1 MAVPYLFSPYFS
13 RDVDG
18 SRTRDAY
25 DVPSPSGIPDGDD
38 VALLARLRAGDES
51 AFDEI
56 FRVHTP
62 AMHRAAVALLGA
74 SDPAADVVQ
83 DVMARLW
90 LQRERLAIRGAFGA
104 YLRVATVNAARN
116 VMRGTTRGRAWTER
130 AAVSLAPVTRQGS
143 EENDAFDE
151 TLLDRRIA
159 VLEHAMARL
168 PDRTREIFVLWWNG
182 ELSYREIAQATG
194 ISVKGVE
201 RARAR
206 ALDAL
211 RRALID
217 AGLGPSAE
225 R

>member
-1 MAVPYLFSPYFS
+1 MAAPYLFSPHFPD
-13 RDVDG
+13 DVDR
-18 SRTRDAY
+18 SRARQAHDTPPPAGTPTEDDA
-25 DVPSPSGIPDGDD
+25 
-38 VALLARLRAGDES
+38 ALLVRLCAGDES

-56 FRVHTP
+56 FRAHTP
-62 AMHRAAVALLGA
+62 AMHRVAAALLGA

-83 DVMARLW
+83 GVMYRLW
-90 LQRERLAIRGAFGA
+90 LQREQLVIRGALGA

-116 VMRGTTRGRAWTER
+116 VVRGTSRGRAWAER
-130 AAVSLAPVTRQGS
+130 AAMSLAPVARQTS
-143 EENDAFDE
+143 AEDDAVDE
-151 TLLDRRIA
+151 TLTDRRIA
-159 VLEHAMARL
+159 VLEHAIARL

-217 AGLGPSAE
+217 AGLGPDSV